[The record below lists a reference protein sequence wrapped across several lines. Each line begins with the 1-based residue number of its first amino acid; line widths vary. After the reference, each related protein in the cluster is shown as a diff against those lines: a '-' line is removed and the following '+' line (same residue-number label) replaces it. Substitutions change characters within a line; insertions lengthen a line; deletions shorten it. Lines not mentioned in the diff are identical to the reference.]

1 MDDEKLVFVDTA
13 TKFGACDIPREEPDQ
28 KRFERIAVACL
39 AESEVEDLTSICYDI
54 VSLLVTDSEK
64 AFLRHHKNVLND
76 RR

>member
-28 KRFERIAVACL
+28 KRFKHIAAVHLAE
-39 AESEVEDLTSICYDI
+39 AESEGLTSICYDI